1 MRMPP
6 VRAVRRSELLVV
18 AILSAALS
26 VAACS
31 GDDGGPAD
39 APPSGGAGASTATDT
54 APPPLETTA
63 TMGKVRGQLPKG
75 KRTKVREQVAH
86 AVDEWFDAAYIGGD
100 YPRTDYSASWPGFT
114 TGAKADAEDDKS
126 LMSNFD
132 VGRVISSVEAI
143 TRKVSVD
150 VLAVR
155 GHARGATARFVLK
168 FRTVGDVKDEDEQ
181 HKWEVRGRLFLTPS
195 PDGWRI
201 FGYDVTKGAVA

>member
-39 APPSGGAGASTATDT
+39 APPSGGAGASTATDN
-54 APPPLETTA
+54 ASPPVETRA
-63 TMGKVRGQLPKG
+63 ALGKVRGKLPEG
-75 KRTKVREQVAH
+75 KRSKVRQQVAH
-86 AVDEWFDAAYIGGD
+86 AVDEWLDAAYVGGD
-100 YPRTDYSASWPGFT
+100 YPRNDFSTSWPGFT
-114 TGAKADAEDDKS
+114 TGAKADAEGDKA
-126 LMSNFD
+126 LMSNQD
-132 VGRVISSVEAI
+132 IGTDISAVKATARRVY
-143 TRKVSVD
+143 VD

-168 FRTVGDVKDEDEQ
+168 FKTDGDLQRKI
-181 HKWEVRGRLFLTPS
+181 EVSGRLFLTPS

-201 FGYDVTKGAVA
+201 FGYDVTKGRFA

>member
-39 APPSGGAGASTATDT
+39 APPSGGAGASTATDNT
-54 APPPLETTA
+54 PPPLETTS
-63 TMGKVRGQLPKG
+63 TLGKVRGQLPKG
-75 KRTKVREQVAH
+75 KRSKVRQQVAH
-86 AVDEWFDAAYIGGD
+86 AVDAWFDAAYVGGD
-100 YPRTDYSASWPGFT
+100 YPRTDYSDSWPGFT
-114 TGAKADAEDDKS
+114 TGAKADAQDDKS
-126 LMSNFD
+126 LMSTFD
-132 VGRVISSVEAI
+132 VGRAITSVEAI

-155 GHARGATARFVLK
+155 GHAQGATARFVLK
-168 FRTVGDVKDEDEQ
+168 FKTDGDVRRKI
-181 HKWEVRGRLFLTPS
+181 EVSGRLFLTPS

-201 FGYDVTKGAVA
+201 FGYDVTKGRFA